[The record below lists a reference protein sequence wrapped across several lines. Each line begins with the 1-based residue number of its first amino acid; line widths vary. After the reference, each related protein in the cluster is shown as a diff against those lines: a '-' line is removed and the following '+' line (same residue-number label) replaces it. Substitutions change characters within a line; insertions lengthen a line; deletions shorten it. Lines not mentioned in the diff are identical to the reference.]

1 MFRAGKCPDP
11 EETAGAQPGH
21 GLRDNP
27 EVGPEGESRGVWCS
41 VVLCFVVLSHDVVMF
56 PVPLRCTEVLHQAGR
71 QPPDQRKDQRF
82 TAGSP
87 GTVMRT
93 VRQD

>member
-56 PVPLRCTEVLHQAGR
+56 PVPLRCTEVLHQAGQ
-71 QPPDQRKDQRF
+71 QPPDQTLVTRERIR
-82 TAGSP
+82 G
-87 GTVMRT
+87 VLL
-93 VRQD
+93 QDPSGLL